1 MPQLFKY
8 LAALVLCAAL
18 AACNSSS
25 TGDNNA
31 TPPLDS
37 TTRIAV
43 VATPNPT
50 PTNSTPVSTTV
61 IEQYTVRNGDTLSAI
76 SQRYNIS
83 VEDLM
88 QLNGLINANTLQIGQ
103 VLKISMEVARSAPA
117 DLLLPDSEVVY
128 SPAYASFDVTAFAN
142 QYNEYLTAYREK
154 VDGELLTG
162 PQIIQLVAERFSVG
176 PRVLLALLEFQGGWV
191 TKTALTQTQ
200 ITYPMGLIDPIRQG
214 LFFQASW
221 AANHLNEGYYGK
233 ITGRLGALKFKD
245 GSRAR
250 LAPNINPG
258 TAAIQNV
265 LSYTAGW
272 NDWQNQISASGFV
285 ATYRALFGD
294 PNARAI
300 DPLVPTDLKQPQ
312 LRLPWNDGEMWYFTG
327 GPHSGWGD
335 LAAWSA
341 VDFSPSD
348 TPGSCIPSR
357 LWVISAAPGKVL
369 RAEHGRVMESLSNSD
384 FQGSGWTLMYMH
396 MATAGRVNAGTQV
409 NIGDRI
415 GHPSCEG
422 GDAEASHVH
431 FARLYNGQ
439 WIGAETLPMVLSG
452 WTINALDQAYEGTM
466 SRGAQSRQA
475 CNCRDDAQD
484 GIVADGGVTHP

>member
-8 LAALVLCAAL
+8 LAVIALCLTL
-18 AACNSSS
+18 AACSSS
-25 TGDNNA
+25 SAGDETPAAQLA
-31 TPPLDS
+31 TI
-37 TTRIAV
+37 IAV

-50 PTNSTPVSTTV
+50 PTSSTPVSTTI
-61 IEQYTVRNGDTLSAI
+61 IETYTVRNGDTLGAI

-88 QLNGLINANTLQIGQ
+88 RLNGLTNANSLQIGQ
-103 VLKISMEVARSAPA
+103 VLKISMEVPREAPA
-117 DLLLPDSEVVY
+117 DFLLPDSEVVY
-128 SPAYASFDVTAFAN
+128 GPAYASFDVTAVAA
-142 QYNEYLTAYREK
+142 QYNGYLTTYREK

-176 PRVLLALLEFQGGWV
+176 PRVLLALLEFQGSWV

-233 ITGRLGALKFKD
+233 ITGRLGAYKFKD
-245 GSRAR
+245 RSRAR
-250 LAPNINPG
+250 LASNVNPG
-258 TAAIQNV
+258 TAALQNV

-272 NDWQNQISASGFV
+272 DDWQTDIGANGV
-285 ATYRALFGD
+285 LATYRTLFGD
-294 PNARAI
+294 PAALAVN
-300 DPLVPTDLKQPQ
+300 PLVPPDLKQPP
-312 LRLPWNDGEMWYFTG
+312 LRLPWNDGERWYYTG

-335 LAAWSA
+335 LDSWSA

-357 LWVISAAPGKVL
+357 LWIVAAAPGKIL

-384 FQGSGWTLMYMH
+384 FQGNGWTVMYMH
-396 MATAGRVNAGTQV
+396 MATTGRVAAGTPV

-431 FARLYNGQ
+431 FGRLYNGE
-439 WIGAETLPMVLSG
+439 WMGAEMLPMVLSG
-452 WTINALDQAYEGTM
+452 WTVNATDLAYEGTLTRGTE
-466 SRGAQSRQA
+466 SRTA
-475 CNCRDDAQD
+475 CNCRDDAKD
-484 GIVADGGVTHP
+484 GVTADAGTPNP

>member
-1 MPQLFKY
+1 MPLLFKY
-8 LAALVLCAAL
+8 FAAIVVCVTL
-18 AACNSSS
+18 AACSSSS
-25 TGDNNA
+25 TGTGDGTPAAQLA
-31 TPPLDS
+31 TI
-37 TTRIAV
+37 IAV

-50 PTNSTPVSTTV
+50 PTSSTPVSTTI
-61 IEQYTVRNGDTLSAI
+61 IETYTVRNGDTLGAI

-83 VEDLM
+83 IEDLM
-88 QLNGLINANTLQIGQ
+88 RLNGLANANSLKIGQ
-103 VLKISMEVARSAPA
+103 VLKISMEVPREAPGNF
-117 DLLLPDSEVVY
+117 LLPDSEVVY
-128 SPAYASFDVTAFAN
+128 GPAYATFDVTAFAAR
-142 QYNEYLTAYREK
+142 YNGYLTTYREK

-176 PRVLLALLEFQGGWV
+176 PRVLLSLLEYQGGWV

-200 ITYPMGLIDPIRQG
+200 TTYPMGLIDSIRQG

-233 ITGRLGALKFKD
+233 ITGRLGAYKFKD
-245 GSRAR
+245 RSRAR
-250 LAPNINPG
+250 LAQNVNPG
-258 TAAIQNV
+258 TAAVQNV

-272 NDWQNQISASGFV
+272 DDWQNQIGASGV
-285 ATYRALFGD
+285 LATYRTLFGD
-294 PNARAI
+294 PAALAVE
-300 DPLVPTDLKQPQ
+300 PLVPPGLKQPL
-312 LRLPWNDGEMWYFTG
+312 LRLPWNDGERWYYTG

-335 LAAWSA
+335 LDSWSA

-357 LWVISAAPGKVL
+357 LWIVAAAPGKVL
-369 RAEHGRVMESLSNSD
+369 RVEHGRVMQSLSNSD

-396 MATAGRVNAGTQV
+396 MATAGRVAAGTPV

-431 FARLYNGQ
+431 FGRLYNGE
-439 WIGAETLPMVLSG
+439 WIGAEMLPMVLSG
-452 WTINALDQAYEGTM
+452 WTVNAADQAYEGTM
-466 SRGAQSRQA
+466 TRGAESRTA
-475 CNCRDDAQD
+475 CNCRDDALD
-484 GIVADGGVTHP
+484 GVTADAGPANP

>member
-1 MPQLFKY
+1 
-8 LAALVLCAAL
+8 
-18 AACNSSS
+18 
-25 TGDNNA
+25 
-31 TPPLDS
+31 
-37 TTRIAV
+37 
-43 VATPNPT
+43 
-50 PTNSTPVSTTV
+50 
-61 IEQYTVRNGDTLSAI
+61 
-76 SQRYNIS
+76 
-83 VEDLM
+83 
-88 QLNGLINANTLQIGQ
+88 
-103 VLKISMEVARSAPA
+103 
-117 DLLLPDSEVVY
+117 
-128 SPAYASFDVTAFAN
+128 
-142 QYNEYLTAYREK
+142 
-154 VDGELLTG
+154 
-162 PQIIQLVAERFSVG
+162 
-176 PRVLLALLEFQGGWV
+176 
-191 TKTALTQTQ
+191 
-200 ITYPMGLIDPIRQG
+200 

-221 AANHLNEGYYGK
+221 AANHLNEGYYGE

-245 GSRAR
+245 RSRAR
-250 LAPNINPG
+250 LAPNVNPG

-272 NDWQNQISASGFV
+272 DDWQTQIGANGLV
-285 ATYRALFGD
+285 ATYRTLFGD

-300 DPLVPTDLKQPQ
+300 DPLVPKDLKQPQ

-369 RAEHGRVMESLSNSD
+369 RAEHGRVMVSLSNGD

-396 MATAGRVNAGTQV
+396 MATAGRVNAGAQV
-409 NIGDRI
+409 TIGDRI

-466 SRGAQSRQA
+466 ARGGQSRQA

-484 GIVADGGVTHP
+484 GIVADGGVTNP